1 MESTMNTSE
10 PKEPSFITILGRA
23 FTIMEEL
30 LKSDKPLGVSELAR
44 LTGIPKANT
53 FRIMKTLEELKA
65 VSPKEDGYILG
76 SKMIELGA
84 GAKHNDEFMLVAKP
98 YLQKLSKTCEE
109 TVNLGIMFQDY
120 VLFIHTEL
128 AEQRSLVASLP
139 PVTPLYCCSVGK
151 IFLAYQANKELEHY
165 FKVHHPIKRTI
176 NTRTTKEAL
185 LQESEKIRRDGIA
198 HDHEEYDYGLSCI
211 AAPIFLGE
219 NLAAGISLS
228 GPTSRLQYKG
238 YAFLEKEL
246 KATAEAL
253 SKEATL
259 KKVVLPDLS

>member
-1 MESTMNTSE
+1 MNTSE

-76 SKMIELGA
+76 SKMIELGV

-151 IFLAYQANKELEHY
+151 IFLAYQTNKELEHY

>member
-1 MESTMNTSE
+1 MNTSE

-151 IFLAYQANKELEHY
+151 IFLAYQTNKESEHY

>member
-1 MESTMNTSE
+1 MNTSE

-98 YLQKLSKTCEE
+98 YLQKYQRLVRKQSILESCFRIMYFLSTR
-109 TVNLGIMFQDY
+109 NLQ
-120 VLFIHTEL
+120 
-128 AEQRSLVASLP
+128 SS
-139 PVTPLYCCSVGK
+139 
-151 IFLAYQANKELEHY
+151 
-165 FKVHHPIKRTI
+165 
-176 NTRTTKEAL
+176 
-185 LQESEKIRRDGIA
+185 
-198 HDHEEYDYGLSCI
+198 
-211 AAPIFLGE
+211 AP
-219 NLAAGISLS
+219 
-228 GPTSRLQYKG
+228 
-238 YAFLEKEL
+238 
-246 KATAEAL
+246 
-253 SKEATL
+253 
-259 KKVVLPDLS
+259 

>member
-1 MESTMNTSE
+1 MNTSE

-151 IFLAYQANKELEHY
+151 IFLAYQTNKELEHY
-165 FKVHHPIKRTI
+165 FKVHHSIKRTI

>member
-1 MESTMNTSE
+1 MNTSE

-44 LTGIPKANT
+44 LTVIPKANT

-151 IFLAYQANKELEHY
+151 IFLAYQTNKELEHY

>member
-1 MESTMNTSE
+1 MNTSE
-10 PKEPSFITILGRA
+10 PKEPSFITTLVRA

-151 IFLAYQANKELEHY
+151 IFLAYQTNKELEHY

>member
-1 MESTMNTSE
+1 MNTSE

-151 IFLAYQANKELEHY
+151 IFLAYQTNKELEHY
-165 FKVHHPIKRTI
+165 FKVHHPIKRSI

>member
-1 MESTMNTSE
+1 MNTSE

-30 LKSDKPLGVSELAR
+30 LKSDKPLGVSELSR
-44 LTGIPKANT
+44 LTVIPKAST

-128 AEQRSLVASLP
+128 AAQRSLVASLP

-151 IFLAYQANKELEHY
+151 IFLAYQTNKELEHY

>member
-1 MESTMNTSE
+1 
-10 PKEPSFITILGRA
+10 
-23 FTIMEEL
+23 MEEL

-151 IFLAYQANKELEHY
+151 IFLAYQTNKELEHY
-165 FKVHHPIKRTI
+165 IKVHHPIKRTI

>member
-1 MESTMNTSE
+1 MNTSE

-109 TVNLGIMFQDY
+109 TVKLGIMFQDY

-151 IFLAYQANKELEHY
+151 IFLAYQTNKELEHY
-165 FKVHHPIKRTI
+165 FKVHHPIKRSI

>member
-1 MESTMNTSE
+1 MNTSE

-139 PVTPLYCCSVGK
+139 PVTPLYCCSVAK
-151 IFLAYQANKELEHY
+151 IFLAYQTNKELEHY